1 MTAEQVKALF
11 RQRGITFTRWAEESG
26 YNRNEVYRVLNG
38 QTHALNGISNGE
50 LATALHESPANINR
64 ALNTLIE
71 EGLALKLENGRFAPG
86 IQLLQIAMAHSNE
99 MARAQDRINEINQRV
114 ISGSR
119 L

>member
-1 MTAEQVKALF
+1 MSKVNISSSGTRSLRVLKAL
-11 RQRGITFTRWAEESG
+11 RG
-26 YNRNEVYRVLNG
+26 
-38 QTHALNGISNGE
+38 HALNGVSNGE
-50 LATALHESPANINR
+50 LASALGESPANINR

-71 EGLALKLENGRFAPG
+71 EGLAMKLENGRFAPG
-86 IQLLQIAMAHSNE
+86 IQLLQIAMAHSHE

>member
-1 MTAEQVKALF
+1 MNKPNTSSSGIRILRVLKAL
-11 RQRGITFTRWAEESG
+11 RG
-26 YNRNEVYRVLNG
+26 
-38 QTHALNGISNGE
+38 HALNGVSNG
-50 LATALHESPANINR
+50 ANINR